1 MPASTRS
8 LKKAITLNVLQN
20 NIPLQEVEPKDVKMM
35 QESGKASLY
44 TLRAT
49 FEMQLQKLTNINV
62 AERVT
67 VTVSVDP
74 ELIFMQDD
82 ESQSFTMS
90 STLAAKFKKWYIS
103 VQSSA
108 ETASKD
114 EIKKKTQGAKIAEEP
129 SKKKDDEK
137 KVVKKVKCL
146 CVNGTCAEGEF
157 RCNKCDPGF
166 EGVLC
171 DIRK

>member
-1 MPASTRS
+1 
-8 LKKAITLNVLQN
+8 
-20 NIPLQEVEPKDVKMM
+20 
-35 QESGKASLY
+35 
-44 TLRAT
+44 
-49 FEMQLQKLTNINV
+49 
-62 AERVT
+62 

-74 ELIFMQDD
+74 DQILMQDD

-90 STLAAKFKKWYIS
+90 STLSAKFKKWYIS

-114 EIKKKTQGAKIAEEP
+114 EIKKKSQGAKIAEEP
-129 SKKKDDEK
+129 SKKKDEEK

-157 RCNKCDPGF
+157 RCNKCNPGF

-171 DIRK
+171 DIRKQSYNRTGLKHTIEDASEVDDAVFNKDRRSARISDEDHQTKSETVVTPKYTEIKKEQPIL